1 MKNINLNSIVK
12 ILSLVVVL
20 ATSFFVCSVFYLE
33 IFASQQS
40 SDFGQEIAVWQ
51 SKVSNKPIRML
62 FFGDMMLDRH
72 VGERIKKYGLDYI
85 FEKLASSTEE
95 NFFLDYDL
103 IGCNLEGAVTNNGA
117 YYNPI
122 MSYDFAFAP
131 DLIEQLKKYNFNFFN
146 LANNH
151 FADQGERGII
161 ETRNNLDEIG
171 INYSGCKDGKIG
183 DCSYKI
189 LNIANKKIGIAGFS
203 MVYGKFD
210 IEKTN
215 NIARQLASTTDW
227 VIVNI
232 HWGAEYEHQFNKIQ
246 QKTAHNLIDAGAD
259 IIIGHHPHVVQ
270 GIEAYK
276 NKLIFYSLGN
286 FIFDQYFSRDTQAGL
301 AVEINITDNNIQF
314 FLYPIKSKQS
324 QVELMS
330 GEEKEKFLS
339 KLADLSQVNEEY
351 KEKIIKGVLN
361 TQIYP
366 PDREVGHGE

>member
-20 ATSFFVCSVFYLE
+20 ATSFFIGLVFYLE

-40 SDFGQEIAVWQ
+40 SGFSQEIAVWQ
-51 SKVSNKPIRML
+51 NKVSNQPIRML
-62 FFGDMMLDRH
+62 FFGDLMLDRH

-85 FEKLASSTEE
+85 FEKLASSTKE

-122 MSYDFAFAP
+122 MSYDFAFTP
-131 DLIEQLKKYNFNFFN
+131 DLINQLKKYNFNFFN

-161 ETRNNLDEIG
+161 ETRNNLDRIG
-171 INYSGCKDGKIG
+171 INYSGCQDGKIG
-183 DCSYKI
+183 DCSYRV
-189 LNIANKKIGIAGFS
+189 LNIANKKVGMAGFS

-210 IEKTN
+210 IEKAN
-215 NIARQLASTTDW
+215 NITRQLASTTDL
-227 VIVNI
+227 VIINI
-232 HWGAEYEHQFNKIQ
+232 HWGVEYEHQFNKIQ
-246 QKTAHNLIDAGAD
+246 QKTAHHLIDAGAD

-270 GIEAYK
+270 GIEVYSPRGEAGK

-301 AVEINITDNNIQF
+301 AVEINITDNDMQF
-314 FLYPIKSKQS
+314 FLYPTKSKQS

-330 GEEKEKFLS
+330 GEEKQDFLF
-339 KLADLSQVNEEY
+339 KLTDWSQVDEYY
-351 KEKIIKGVLN
+351 KEQIKNGA
-361 TQIYP
+361 IYN
-366 PDREVGHGE
+366 

>member
-20 ATSFFVCSVFYLE
+20 ATSFFVGLVFYLK
-33 IFASQQS
+33 IFISQQPS
-40 SDFGQEIAVWQ
+40 GFSQEIAVWQ

-122 MSYDFAFAP
+122 MSYDFAFDP

-183 DCSYKI
+183 DCSYRI